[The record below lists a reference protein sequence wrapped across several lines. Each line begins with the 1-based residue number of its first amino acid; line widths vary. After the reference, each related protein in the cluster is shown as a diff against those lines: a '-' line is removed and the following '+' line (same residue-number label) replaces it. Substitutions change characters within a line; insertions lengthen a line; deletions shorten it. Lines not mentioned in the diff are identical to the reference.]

1 MCHTFDIDYMSIA
14 TGNET
19 GLLSF
24 RFKSIISF
32 RFLSVVY
39 IATVYIATDADN
51 GFEHA
56 DATILLG
63 HWGFVSVNIWATYW
77 WVPFVLILT
86 VQNVKLTG
94 LRNQSNRR

>member
-39 IATVYIATDADN
+39 IATDADN

-56 DATILLG
+56 DTTTLLG